1 MSKGL
6 LIVYTGPSGVGKG
19 TIMKELLRSNT
30 NLRLSCSATT
40 RAPRE
45 GEIDGKDYYFV
56 SREKFDEM
64 IANDEFLEYAEY
76 VGNKYGTVKKDVM
89 GLLERGYDVLLE
101 IEVEGFRQIK
111 KLFPDC
117 MSIFILP
124 PSREEL
130 LERLR
135 SRGTESSEDVEA
147 RIKKAEYELSQS
159 KKFDYKVINIDVKK
173 SANEIISIISD
184 VKEGKIQ

>member
-19 TIMKELLRSNT
+19 TIMKELLKANS

-45 GEIDGKDYYFV
+45 GEVDGKDYYFV

-64 IANDEFLEYAEY
+64 IENDEFLEYAEY
-76 VGNKYGTVKKDVM
+76 VGNKYGTVKKDVTD
-89 GLLERGYDVLLE
+89 LLEQGYDVLLE
-101 IEVEGFRQIK
+101 IEVQGFKQIK
-111 KLFPDC
+111 NIYPDC
-117 MSIFILP
+117 LSIFILP

-130 LERLR
+130 LDRLR
-135 SRGTESSEDVEA
+135 TRGTESNEDVEA
-147 RIKKAEYELSQS
+147 RIKKAEYELSQA
-159 KKFDYKVINIDVKK
+159 KHFDHKVINEDVRD
-173 SANEIISIISD
+173 STFEILSIIND
-184 VKEGKIQ
+184 AKEGEIR